1 MELYRPVSEA
11 AIGNLSISMATHFI
25 LAKNPGFHPDV
36 YNYGRDKFIKCKHV
50 SDKGIIKG
58 YNTINGFVH
67 LRFPYITTVMRDI
80 IQPTDALQKEIDE
93 TYEKVKDCVA
103 GFHIRRGT
111 SCKDSAH
118 FAYHPF
124 ASEEAIESM
133 INEANRLGEPVLIMS
148 DSVSTKEYFLSKVP
162 KAISLNLAIGFTACE
177 HSQKVEVEDEDHR
190 LKMNSFV
197 EWFVLT
203 KMPKIYM
210 TAGGVYGINMPTF
223 KREGLTSTF
232 GYSAALYG
240 GITPYYVF
248 NDGFIFYPNGTNEP
262 RYRHNWSDPFNTQ
275 KSIFIKPHNGNV
287 ERAKK
292 YLPMWNIVVS
302 KEECTEEYE
311 GVKYI
316 EDGNHALIHYESLVE
331 EGDDEMI
338 RMWAIGQGQLREGV
352 SHV

>member
-1 MELYRPVSEA
+1 MELYKPISEA
-11 AIGNLSISMATHFI
+11 AIGNLSLSMATHFM

-36 YNYGRDKFIKCKHV
+36 YKYGRDKFIKCKHV
-50 SDKGIIKG
+50 TDQGEIKG
-58 YNTINGFVH
+58 YNTINGFIHIKLPNVG
-67 LRFPYITTVMRDI
+67 RVMQDI
-80 IQPTDALQKEIDE
+80 IQPTDVLQKEIDQ

-111 SCKDSAH
+111 SCEDSAR
-118 FAYHPF
+118 FGYLPF

-162 KAISLNLAIGFTACE
+162 KAISLDLAIGFTACE

-197 EWFVLT
+197 EWFVLS

-240 GITPYYVF
+240 GIIPHYVF

-262 RYRHNWSDPFNTQ
+262 RFRHNWSDPFSTQ
-275 KSIFIKPHNGNV
+275 KYVSMKADRENI

-292 YLPMWNIVVS
+292 YLPMWNIVILG
-302 KEECTEEYE
+302 EENANRAT
-311 GVKYI
+311 
-316 EDGNHALIHYESLVE
+316 IHYETLVE

-338 RMWAIGQGQLREGV
+338 RMWAIGQGQLRDGV